1 MTKLAR
7 PRRSVLFVPAANAR
21 ALEKSLTLNADAIIY
36 DLEDSVAPDA
46 KQAARAALE
55 AHFTAYPKAPFER
68 IVRVN
73 LRETPWGK
81 EDLAVAARI
90 GADAVLLPKVERP
103 QDIIEAAQSLDR
115 ADADVNMAVWAMIET
130 PRGILNAD
138 EIAQLGR
145 RSSARL
151 AGFVVGPNDIAR
163 ETGMRSLA
171 GRPYLVP
178 WLMQIILAAKA
189 GKLDVL
195 DGVYNDFRDAAGF
208 SDECAQGAAMGF
220 DGKTL
225 IHPSQIE
232 TATRAFSPSEEEIT
246 HARAVVALFNSP
258 ENTTKGVASLDG
270 QMIERLHLDI
280 AERLLSK
287 IPNS

>member
-1 MTKLAR
+1 MKKLAR

-21 ALEKSLTLNADAIIY
+21 ALEKSVTLNADAIIY

-55 AHFTAYPKAPFER
+55 AHFEAYPDTIFER

-73 LRETPWGK
+73 SSETLWGND
-81 EDLAVAARI
+81 DLSAAARM

-103 QDIIEAAQSLDR
+103 QDVIEAAQSLDH
-115 ADADVNMAVWAMIET
+115 ADIDMAIWAMIET

-163 ETGMRSLA
+163 ETGIRPLA

-195 DGVYNDFRDAAGF
+195 DGVYNDFRNAAGF
-208 SDECAQGAAMGF
+208 ADECAQGAAMGF

-232 TATRAFSPSEEEIT
+232 EATRAFSPSVEEIS
-246 HARAVVALFNSP
+246 HARAVVALFNRP
-258 ENTTKGVASLDG
+258 ENTSKGVASLDG

-287 IPNS
+287 IPNT